1 MYNNSDFKYEALIDL
16 AQNLSI
22 QDDFDEMLR
31 LVTRTVAELLQAEKT
46 LIMMINPRT
55 GETIKTII
63 SQGDEQGDRKSH
75 TLHTSISGWVI
86 KNELPLISKDI
97 RSDSRFRT
105 GVFKDIEVKS
115 IICVHLRNENVVFGT
130 LSVFRK
136 TNTSDFTNDDL
147 SFLEKIAVIVS
158 PYLRNMNKIEH
169 YFKPQIPK
177 EAIIRKYQ
185 AHGLLGKSKRF
196 VELLHAIEAAAK
208 SDVRVLLE
216 GRSGTGKELVA
227 KALHNC
233 SERAGKKLIA
243 VDCGTIPEHLIGS
256 EFFGH
261 VKGAFTGA
269 TANRKGLFEEAD
281 KGTLF
286 IDEIADLPMD
296 LQVNLLRVL
305 QEGEIRP
312 LGSNA
317 SRKVNVRIIAASSV
331 PLKQMVERNKFR
343 EDLFY
348 RLMVYPIY
356 VPSLDER
363 PEDIPLLT
371 EHFIKKYSG
380 EQNKQVENF
389 NEGLIE
395 LLKHRSWTGN
405 IRELENFIERL
416 ITLAPD
422 NRKQI
427 DLDLLPRE
435 FRNELQDLK
444 NIKKKVQKTK
454 SLTEILSD
462 HEKQLLRQT
471 LIDHNWNQSSAAN
484 ALGIDESTLRYKMK
498 KYKINKS

>member
-1 MYNNSDFKYEALIDL
+1 MYNNSGFKYDALIDI
-16 AQNLSI
+16 AQNLSV
-22 QDDFDEMLR
+22 QDDFEEMLR

-75 TLHTSISGWVI
+75 TLHTSISGWII

-97 RSDSRFRT
+97 RSDSRFRPD
-105 GVFKDIEVKS
+105 VFKDIEVKS
-115 IICVHLRNENVVFGT
+115 VMCVHLRNENVVFGT

-136 TNTSDFTNDDL
+136 ANTSDFKNADL
-147 SFLEKIAVIVS
+147 SFLEKIALIVS
-158 PYLRNMNKIEH
+158 PYLRNMQKIEH
-169 YFKPQIPK
+169 YFKPQMPK

-185 AHGLLGKSKRF
+185 AYGLQGKSKRF

-216 GRSGTGKELVA
+216 GKSGTGKELVA
-227 KALHNC
+227 KAIHNC
-233 SERAGKKLIA
+233 SERAGEKLIA

-269 TANRKGLFEEAD
+269 TMHRKGLFEEAD

-286 IDEIADLPMD
+286 IDEIANLPID

-331 PLKQMVERNKFR
+331 SLKELVEKNRFR

-348 RLMVYPIY
+348 RLMVYPIH

-371 EHFIKKYSG
+371 EHFIKKYSK

-405 IRELENFIERL
+405 IRELENFVERL
-416 ITLAPD
+416 ITIAPE
-422 NRKQI
+422 NRKEV
-427 DLDLLPRE
+427 DMDLLPRE

-444 NIKKKVQKTK
+444 NIKKKVQKTR

-471 LIDHNWNQSSAAN
+471 LVDYKWNQSSAAN
-484 ALGIDESTLRYKMK
+484 TLGIDESTLRYKMK
-498 KYKINKS
+498 KYKIKKS

>member
-1 MYNNSDFKYEALIDL
+1 MYNNSGYKYDALLDL
-16 AQNLSI
+16 AQLLSI
-22 QDDFDEMLR
+22 QDDFEEMLR

-63 SQGDEQGDRKSH
+63 SQGDEQGDRKTH

-97 RSDSRFRT
+97 RSDSRFRPD
-105 GVFKDIEVKS
+105 VFKDIEVKS
-115 IICVHLRNENVVFGT
+115 VMCVHLRNENVIFGT

-136 TNTSDFTNDDL
+136 TNTNDFTNADI
-147 SFLEKIAVIVS
+147 SFLEKIAIIVS
-158 PYLRNMNKIEH
+158 PHLRNMQKIEH

-216 GRSGTGKELVA
+216 GKSGTGKELVA
-227 KALHNC
+227 RAIHNC
-233 SERAGKKLIA
+233 SERAGGKLIA

-281 KGTLF
+281 NGTLF
-286 IDEIADLPMD
+286 IDEIANLPMD
-296 LQVNLLRVL
+296 LQVNFLRVL

-312 LGSNA
+312 LGSNV

-331 PLKQMVERNKFR
+331 PLKELVEKNKFR

-348 RLMVYPIY
+348 RLMVYPIH

-380 EQNKQVENF
+380 EQNKQVEHF
-389 NEGLIE
+389 SPVIIE
-395 LLKHRSWTGN
+395 FFKHRTWTGN
-405 IRELENFIERL
+405 IRELENFVERL
-416 ITLAPD
+416 ITLAPE

-427 DLDLLPRE
+427 DMDLLPSE
-435 FRNELQDLK
+435 FRDELKDLK

-454 SLTEILSD
+454 SLPEILSD
-462 HEKQLLRQT
+462 HEKQIMKQT
-471 LIDHNWNQSSAAN
+471 LVDHNWNQSSAAN

-498 KYKINKS
+498 KYKISKS

>member
-115 IICVHLRNENVVFGT
+115 VMCVYLRNENVVFGT

-136 TNTSDFTNDDL
+136 TNTSDFKNADL
-147 SFLEKIAVIVS
+147 SFLEKIALIVS
-158 PYLRNMNKIEH
+158 PHLRNMQKIEH
-169 YFKPQIPK
+169 YFKPQMPK

-216 GRSGTGKELVA
+216 GKSGTGKELVA
-227 KALHNC
+227 KAIHNC
-233 SERAGKKLIA
+233 SERAGGKLIA

-286 IDEIADLPMD
+286 IDEIANLPMD

-363 PEDIPLLT
+363 QEDIPLLT

>member
-1 MYNNSDFKYEALIDL
+1 MYNNSGFKYDILIDL

-22 QDDFDEMLR
+22 QDDFEEILR
-31 LVTRTVAELLQAEKT
+31 LVTRTVTELLQAEKT

-86 KNELPLISKDI
+86 KNELSLISKDI
-97 RSDSRFRT
+97 KSDSRFRPD
-105 GVFKDIEVKS
+105 VFKDIEVKS
-115 IICVHLRNENVVFGT
+115 VMCVHLRNENVVFGT

-136 TNTSDFTNDDL
+136 TNTSDFKNSDL
-147 SFLEKIAVIVS
+147 YFLEKIALIVS
-158 PYLRNMNKIEH
+158 PYLRNMQKIEH
-169 YFKPQIPK
+169 YFKPQMPRKSILH
-177 EAIIRKYQ
+177 KYQ

-227 KALHNC
+227 RAIHNC

-269 TANRKGLFEEAD
+269 TADRKGLFEEAD
-281 KGTLF
+281 SGTLF
-286 IDEIADLPMD
+286 IDEIANLPMD

-331 PLKQMVERNKFR
+331 LLKELVEKNKFR

-348 RLMVYPIY
+348 RLMVYPIH

-371 EHFIKKYSG
+371 EHFIKKYST

-395 LLKHRSWTGN
+395 FLKHRSWTGN

-416 ITLAPD
+416 ITLAPE

-427 DLDLLPRE
+427 DMDLLPRE

-444 NIKKKVQKTK
+444 KIKKKVQITK
-454 SLTEILSD
+454 SLAEILGD

-471 LIDHNWNQSSAAN
+471 LVDCKWNQSSAAN